1 MSVTAAFILIMHI
14 LSHESEKRVTERNKR
29 MSLWMLFITAK
40 LFINL
45 VSSWFWLNESLKM
58 TCTRSNAWYLDFL
71 SNGERLDYFSLPNVL
86 PTLCKITESV
96 SKNEQVKMINFELS
110 KYTKINISFEL
121 FKISKMSSL
130 EIYISPV
137 TEMLQASNL
146 WYINFVCVFYIT
158 FGCYL

>member
-1 MSVTAAFILIMHI
+1 MWQQHLFLSCIFCHTKQKNVLQKEIKEWAFEGYLLTA
-14 LSHESEKRVTERNKR
+14 R
-29 MSLWMLFITAK
+29 
-40 LFINL
+40 LFINS

-110 KYTKINISFEL
+110 KYTKMNINFEL

>member
-14 LSHESEKRVTERNKR
+14 LSHESEKCVTERNKR
-29 MSLWMLFITAK
+29 MSLWR
-40 LFINL
+40 LFINS

-58 TCTRSNAWYLDFL
+58 TCTRSNARYLDFL

-110 KYTKINISFEL
+110 KYTKMNINFEL